1 MKGLF
6 KKSIKSLKKPGKEGL
21 AVKLHV
27 STPPAPSPENTSQVN
42 DHNDSLSDDYTQQ
55 LQLAS
60 QQLQKTIQRYHEQ
73 NNLNG
78 AQGVSFDAQYEF
90 TATSSPEQLASLI
103 QTIVSQDK
111 QKDGML
117 RRVSETAGKIYPL
130 ASLVLRLGTAVGEA
144 FQPVKALMSSLTI
157 VLDLSE
163 QERSRAKGFQHTLQ
177 SVTYQCSRI
186 AEVQKTTVDGDWN
199 HLVIQKSTQLLT
211 AIIQYFNESIIFFSQ
226 GPSQILGSAI
236 LLGQDRYAG
245 VKAALDQAIVEY
257 DQALLLQIAVST
269 ISKGTQPGDAV
280 TISHEAKK
288 KPDKAELLEWL
299 KASYWETEAQFMT
312 SCKRLQEG
320 SFSWFPSLE
329 PFSKWR
335 RKESNGLWLTAAPG
349 FGKSVLAAHAVGLL
363 KAEHPEAAV
372 LYFFCSRTNPQL
384 NTWKRLVHTLAAQLV
399 VNIPSTQEYFQD
411 LQDRKYESE
420 DTSLLFETLLVTP
433 LSKVDS
439 EIFIVIDGIDE
450 CLFMEE
456 DLHHPNEK
464 SSAVLDLLTKLQCQ
478 CLLTSR
484 PMPTSREILNSW
496 LHHRLTTE
504 NLEDIRL
511 FTSKRVSES
520 AVLHRGFDSLGQHA
534 ETLIVEKGQSNFLWA
549 STVLSLLDKPG
560 LTTQEFRDLLSDN
573 PSKLNQV
580 YTEVL
585 DRIDEAGSLE
595 LARIVVGCV
604 LFSQS
609 TLTIEALETMVSILH
624 GEVYAFREFI
634 EVECGSILTIIA
646 TEDGRCG
653 VQITHETF
661 RVFIIS
667 RDLSQSR
674 SLSAPSCHLNL
685 AMASLECLNEPR
697 NKELACI
704 HDYAVLN
711 WFKHFTELQNQKE
724 KNVHD
729 STIIKRLLTKIY
741 KFFTVEELLCAWLK
755 QFIFL
760 AKDGTRTLFLCYHLF
775 DIHQSI
781 LHWLTSTESAELAP
795 SISRGRP
802 EDETYTSAMKW
813 RCHMASSEDQDLAH
827 FICRCLARTWLGT
840 NWKEPGLSSIVF
852 LQTKKTAQILLWN
865 EIAGDTSR
873 SASYNDYASTTASHV
888 QRLGELGGFLPFI
901 GLHSGNYA
909 YGHLVANDPSCP
921 QFFLSALDEYPDWWH
936 LHDGLGSWYY
946 RTSNK
951 MKAVETLE
959 KAIKCSPESA
969 VSTRTLYWTAKCEL
983 FLETGNVMGAIETLR
998 RAEQLCS
1005 ERESYQY
1012 WKRMAH
1018 ILEERNCW
1026 DEVKT
1031 VYTDALNKR
1040 SVGRYEY
1047 WSGLSEAYSK
1057 LGDWRG
1063 ALDVLFEALRDKSQH
1078 TERYMHFKKICRLA
1092 TDLRD
1097 CFLFDQSI
1105 ELLHSAITND
1115 PDNGPQYHTLIAN
1128 TYMAAGMWSQA
1139 VESYESI
1146 LNGGDIDSKAR
1157 STIHV
1162 DLGGAYLAM
1171 GRLEEAVAT
1180 YEQGMDQ
1187 SDDSTRCLPSK
1198 LALGYMIAGE
1208 FAEAIRILRRCITV
1222 THMSASE
1229 GFDDEFQA
1237 GLFMDMQLN
1246 LGKCFEATGRHED
1259 AKSTYMAG
1267 INVVGKIKDGIKNI
1281 PEQDDSKTPMWRS
1294 NARFFMAYGELLERT
1309 GSWSGA
1315 IQQYE
1320 VAETI
1325 MSKTRFVEDD
1335 DLLKWEYENCLKTI
1349 AQIRGGIPRDSAAEK
1364 LISENMLQL
1373 RSVDGYRIDWY
1384 SFMNSDMPRYRGGE
1398 DGWAARIRRFRADMS
1413 LDRSPDCV

>member
-226 GPSQILGSAI
+226 GPSQILGSVI

-439 EIFIVIDGIDE
+439 EIFIVIDG
-450 CLFMEE
+450 
-456 DLHHPNEK
+456 
-464 SSAVLDLLTKLQCQ
+464 
-478 CLLTSR
+478 
-484 PMPTSREILNSW
+484 
-496 LHHRLTTE
+496 
-504 NLEDIRL
+504 
-511 FTSKRVSES
+511 
-520 AVLHRGFDSLGQHA
+520 
-534 ETLIVEKGQSNFLWA
+534 
-549 STVLSLLDKPG
+549 
-560 LTTQEFRDLLSDN
+560 
-573 PSKLNQV
+573 
-580 YTEVL
+580 
-585 DRIDEAGSLE
+585 
-595 LARIVVGCV
+595 
-604 LFSQS
+604 
-609 TLTIEALETMVSILH
+609 
-624 GEVYAFREFI
+624 
-634 EVECGSILTIIA
+634 
-646 TEDGRCG
+646 
-653 VQITHETF
+653 
-661 RVFIIS
+661 
-667 RDLSQSR
+667 
-674 SLSAPSCHLNL
+674 
-685 AMASLECLNEPR
+685 
-697 NKELACI
+697 
-704 HDYAVLN
+704 
-711 WFKHFTELQNQKE
+711 
-724 KNVHD
+724 
-729 STIIKRLLTKIY
+729 
-741 KFFTVEELLCAWLK
+741 
-755 QFIFL
+755 
-760 AKDGTRTLFLCYHLF
+760 
-775 DIHQSI
+775 
-781 LHWLTSTESAELAP
+781 
-795 SISRGRP
+795 
-802 EDETYTSAMKW
+802 
-813 RCHMASSEDQDLAH
+813 
-827 FICRCLARTWLGT
+827 T

-921 QFFLSALDEYPDWWH
+921 RFFLSALDEYPDWWH

-998 RAEQLCS
+998 QAEQLCS

-1105 ELLHSAITND
+1105 EVLHSAITND

-1171 GRLEEAVAT
+1171 GKLEEAVAT

-1237 GLFMDMQLN
+1237 ELFMDMQLN

-1267 INVVGKIKDGIKNI
+1267 INVIGKIKDGIKNI

-1398 DGWAARIRRFRADMS
+1398 DGWAARIRCFRADMS
-1413 LDRSPDCV
+1413 LDRSPDGV